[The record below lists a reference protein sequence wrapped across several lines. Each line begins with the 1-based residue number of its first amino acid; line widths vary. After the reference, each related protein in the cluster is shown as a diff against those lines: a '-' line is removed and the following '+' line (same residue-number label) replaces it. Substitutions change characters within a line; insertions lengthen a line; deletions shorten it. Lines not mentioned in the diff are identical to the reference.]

1 MRKGE
6 LFVKLEKDLMV
17 SVDKYLFVEGAW
29 DVIPLVFA
37 TALVGILQGLNKGSN
52 EKAIQQAS
60 ELINQVIKIS
70 KK

>member
-1 MRKGE
+1 MRKDE

-37 TALVGILQGLNKGSN
+37 TALVGILQGLNKESN